1 MKVIKNQFITKLL
14 KEISM
19 LKIMNNIEYNVYLK

>member
-1 MKVIKNQFITKLL
+1 MKRVKIQLITNLL

-19 LKIMNNIEYNVYLK
+19 LKIMNNIKYNVYLK